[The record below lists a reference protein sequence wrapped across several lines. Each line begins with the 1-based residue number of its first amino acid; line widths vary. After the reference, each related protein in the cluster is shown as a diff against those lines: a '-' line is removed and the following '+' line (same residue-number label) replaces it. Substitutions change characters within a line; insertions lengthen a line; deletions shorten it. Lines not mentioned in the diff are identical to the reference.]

1 MPVHDK
7 NTHVFDKMRHKS
19 SRKFC
24 MIDKWLGN
32 QAKLSH
38 RELLRVAIDNALS
51 QSPANFEELLKL
63 LQESGCEISKRGKR
77 IV

>member
-1 MPVHDK
+1 
-7 NTHVFDKMRHKS
+7 
-19 SRKFC
+19 
-24 MIDKWLGN
+24 LGN